1 MVLVRLPEWLI
12 AAARVLGD
20 GNMSA
25 GVRRALE
32 LAAGE
37 KIAAGK
43 LDGLE

>member
-12 AAARVLGD
+12 AAARMLGG

-32 LAAGE
+32 LAAAE
-37 KIAAGK
+37 KVAADK